1 MAVFLCHIG
10 TIGSLAK
17 PLTIA
22 GQTLTNKSMSKK
34 KEEQADEEVKNQVA
48 PDQESTESS
57 DENTADAP
65 DEVSALKADLAELNE
80 KYIRMYSEFDNYKRR
95 TARERIEFL
104 QSASRDLVVSLLP
117 VLDDFERAEKALA
130 ASNDLE
136 AFKEGLKLV
145 HHKMESV
152 LSQNGLQAL
161 ESVGKEF
168 DVDFHE
174 AITKIPAPSAD
185 LKGKVV
191 DEVECGYLLKD
202 KVIRFAKVVVGE

>member
-1 MAVFLCHIG
+1 MAVFLCHNG
-10 TIGSLAK
+10 TIKSLAK
-17 PLTIA
+17 PLTI
-22 GQTLTNKSMSKK
+22 GVQTLTKKSMSKK
-34 KEEQADEEVKNQVA
+34 KEEPVEENVKNQTTE
-48 PDQESTESS
+48 DQESTETSE
-57 DENTADAP
+57 ENASEAS
-65 DEVSALKADLAELNE
+65 DEVSALKADLAELND

-95 TARERIEFL
+95 TARERVEFL
-104 QSASRDLVVSLLP
+104 QSASRDLVVALLP
-117 VLDDFERAEKALA
+117 VLDDFERAEKAVA

-145 HHKMESV
+145 HQKMKSV
-152 LSQNGLQAL
+152 LSQNGLQAV

-174 AITKIPAPSAD
+174 AITKIPAPSED

-191 DEVECGYLLKD
+191 DEVERGYLLKD